1 MKMTARI
8 TQPPG
13 RCDLQKFGMVLAL
26 MTAVFF
32 GMFLP
37 WLSGRSPALLWP
49 WWVCA
54 LLMSWVLL
62 APLSLIHIYRP
73 WMKLGEALNRIAT
86 PLILAIMYYLVLTPT
101 GIVARRLR
109 VIQAGSR
116 PDPGAASYR
125 IPSVR
130 RPVKSM
136 ERPF

>member
-1 MKMTARI
+1 MTART

-32 GMFLP
+32 GMLLP
-37 WLSGRSPALLWP
+37 WWSGRSPALLWP
-49 WWVCA
+49 WWICA
-54 LLMSWVLL
+54 LLMSWALM
-62 APLSLIHIYRP
+62 APLSLIHLYRP
-73 WMKLGEALNRIAT
+73 WMKLGEALNGITT
-86 PLILAIMYYLVLTPT
+86 PLILAILYYLVLTPM
-101 GIVARRLR
+101 GIAARRFR
-109 VIQAGSR
+109 VIQAGSM
-116 PDPGAASYR
+116 PDPGVASYR